1 MKRAAGF
8 LAMCAIAV
16 ICFYWLGDKPDSEP
30 IYVDV
35 VSELERQE
43 LHQVEGSELY
53 IAKVDKGNNLSVPVV
68 SLESASNG
76 ETHSSISVRM
86 PYQGGI
92 YTLVFQDD
100 ALVGYYPPDSDLGE
114 HMAGIMQTD
123 EETIDKLYAEYLL
136 YIETF
141 TEKKQEAGI

>member
-35 VSELERQE
+35 ISELERQE
-43 LHQVEGSELY
+43 PHQGEGSELY
-53 IAKVDKGNNLSVPVV
+53 ITKVDKETDLSVPVV
-68 SLESASNG
+68 SAESTVNG
-76 ETHSSISVRM
+76 EPHSSVSVRM
-86 PYQGGI
+86 PYQGCI

-100 ALVGYYPPDSDLGE
+100 ALVGYYPPDADLGE
-114 HMAGIMQTD
+114 YMAGIMHTD
-123 EETIDKLYAEYLL
+123 EETIDKLHAEYLV